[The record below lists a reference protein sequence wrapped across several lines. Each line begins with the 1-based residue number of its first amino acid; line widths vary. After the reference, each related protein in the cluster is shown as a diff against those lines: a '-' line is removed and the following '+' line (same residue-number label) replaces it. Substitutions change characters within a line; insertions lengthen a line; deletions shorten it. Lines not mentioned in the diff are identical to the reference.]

1 MEKEKLEELERLFQ
15 KYGVKN
21 RELVESEKKFLKI
34 ETYKIDLNTNKTIY
48 RDKLVKN
55 GGNGSACIVVPM
67 FDNDNVLMVVQPRVF
82 SSRGVLLDFP
92 SGYIEA
98 HEDIEV
104 AALRELEEETGYR
117 AKSIKK
123 IASYYQDEGVSD
135 AVINVFLAKGLEK
148 VCEPHLDKDEYLE
161 SFITSFDSLDE
172 LVEKEY
178 IRSGGSQLAINK
190 VKLLKGERKC

>member
-1 MEKEKLEELERLFQ
+1 MEKEKLEELERLFI

-21 RELVESEKKFLKI
+21 KELVEKEKKFLKV
-34 ETYKIDLNTNKTIY
+34 ETYKIDLNMDKTIY

-55 GGNGSACIVVPM
+55 GGNGSACIVVPL

-98 HEDIEV
+98 DEDIEV

-123 IASYYQDEGVSD
+123 IVSYYQDEGVSD
-135 AVINVFLAKGLEK
+135 AIVNIFLAKGLEK

-161 SFITSFDSLDE
+161 PYITSFDSLDE
-172 LVEKEY
+172 LVEKGY
-178 IRSGGSQLAINK
+178 IKSGGSQLAISK

>member
-1 MEKEKLEELERLFQ
+1 MEKEKLEELERLFI

-21 RELVESEKKFLKI
+21 KELVEKEKKFLKV
-34 ETYKIDLNTNKTIY
+34 ETYKIDLNMDKTIY

-55 GGNGSACIVVPM
+55 GGNGSACIVVPL

-98 HEDIEV
+98 DEDIEV

-123 IASYYQDEGVSD
+123 IVSYYQDEGVSD
-135 AVINVFLAKGLEK
+135 AIVNIFLAKGLEK

-161 SFITSFDSLDE
+161 SYITSFDSLDE
-172 LVEKEY
+172 LVEKGY
-178 IRSGGSQLAINK
+178 IKSGGSQLAISK

>member
-1 MEKEKLEELERLFQ
+1 MEKEKLEELEKLFE

-21 RELVESEKKFLKI
+21 RELVESEKKFLKV
-34 ETYKIDLNTNKTIY
+34 ETYKINLNINKTIY

-67 FDNDNVLMVVQPRVF
+67 FDNGNVLMVVQPRVF

-92 SGYIEA
+92 SGYIQEK
-98 HEDIEV
+98 EDIEV

-123 IASYYQDEGVSD
+123 IVSYYQDEGVSD
-135 AVINVFLAKGLEK
+135 AIVNIFLAKGLEK

-161 SFITSFDSLDE
+161 SYITSFDSLDE
-172 LVEKEY
+172 LVEKGY
-178 IRSGGSQLAINK
+178 IKSGGSQLAISK